1 MTDPRSTGQHSTLTP
16 GVLQLKETV
25 EEAKVEAEEISRL
38 QLQGAQTSQVAGRQ
52 QPDPATGELADQ
64 PMDTSMDESVQDNL
78 VK

>member
-1 MTDPRSTGQHSTLTP
+1 M
-16 GVLQLKETV
+16 
-25 EEAKVEAEEISRL
+25 EAEEISRL
-38 QLQGAQTSQVAGRQ
+38 QLQGAQTSQMAGRQ